1 MYRSDIGIVSAGTGL
16 PGEAIGTAAL
26 AKRFGFGAPWEHW
39 VNTFIGTT
47 SRHLAIDLETGE
59 ARATLADLGEE
70 AGRKALDSAGLE
82 PADIDLV
89 VMGTA
94 TPDLLMPAT
103 VNQIADRLGIDGVP
117 SFQLQSGCS
126 GAVQAMHV
134 ASQLLSTGQYRTAL
148 VLGGDV
154 CAKHVVPDADFSRLP
169 PAELVN
175 LVLFGDGAGAVVL
188 RREPEPGAA
197 LLRGLFTR
205 LVGLGRDPGQTLAW
219 FGANRT
225 FDRPAA
231 TEDYKAIEE
240 HVPVMA
246 VEVLKELLENLDWSE
261 ADLGY
266 LLPPQLSGR
275 MSTLIGQRLAV
286 PHARQITRVHE
297 IGNCGN
303 GLVFFQ
309 LERALEAM
317 GSGDRAVGV
326 AIESSKWIKSGFALE
341 RP

>member
-16 PGEAIGTAAL
+16 PGDAIGTAAL
-26 AKRFGFGAPWEHW
+26 AERFGFGAPWEHW

-70 AGRKALDSAGLE
+70 AGRSALESAGLE
-82 PADIDLV
+82 PGDIDLV

-103 VNQIADRLGIDGVP
+103 VNVIADRLGIDGVP

-126 GAVQAMHV
+126 GAVQAMDV
-134 ASQLLSTGQYRTAL
+134 ASGLLSTGRYRTAL

-225 FDRPAA
+225 FDQPAA

-240 HVPVMA
+240 RVPVMA
-246 VEVLKELLENLDWSE
+246 VEVLKELLENLEWSE
-261 ADLGY
+261 ADLRY

-275 MSTLIGQRLAV
+275 MSALIGERLAV
-286 PHARQITRVHE
+286 PHAQQITRVNE

-303 GLVFFQ
+303 GLVFVQ

-317 GSGDRAVGV
+317 GPGDRAVGV

-341 RP
+341 RT